1 MYKMVA
7 FDLDGT
13 LLNDKKQIS
22 EEHQKLMKKINEDF
36 VFTISTGRRYY
47 SAKGFIAPI
56 IDDLTIICNN
66 GALIKSFKDDKCH
79 SSHFLSYDLLTKIY
93 EKIDSKKLNALIAI
107 DHELYD
113 VAGVKDSYT
122 ITGPDKRYYGE
133 RIKLID
139 ELKDIEKESIISV
152 IVHGLKEDLIALRD
166 SLERDFPEGFN
177 IYLMKI
183 PGAEIYILEIHERHC
198 SKWKSVV
205 EYAETLGIK
214 PEEIICV
221 GDSQNDREMIEHA
234 GLGIAMINALDE
246 IKEIADVVTEFD
258 NNDGGALIEACKHL
272 Y

>member
-13 LLNDKKQIS
+13 LLNDKKQVS
-22 EEHQKLMKKINEDF
+22 EEHQKLMRKINEDF

-47 SAKGFIAPI
+47 SAKEFIAPI

-79 SSHFLSYDLLTKIY
+79 SSHFLSYDLLTKVY

-122 ITGPDKRYYGE
+122 ITGPDKRYYGD

-139 ELKDIEKESIISV
+139 KLENIKDERIISV
-152 IVHGLKEDLIALRD
+152 IVHGKKEDLICLRE
-166 SLERDFPEGFN
+166 SLERDCPESFN

-205 EYAETLGIK
+205 EYAKTLDIK

-234 GLGIAMINALDE
+234 GLGIAMVNALDE

-258 NNDGGALIEACKHL
+258 NNDGGALIEALKHL